1 MISSTERKVN
11 LIREKIELLEMDL
24 EGQLEGLESKAL

>member
-24 EGQLEGLESKAL
+24 EGQLKGLESKAL